1 FADLIENITVVERAD
16 EVTGLSFREVVEYKS
31 TGRSADLRPRL
42 ILRDEKGN
50 VVKRENGTEAIYFL
64 TPGSILSVEQG
75 AQVNAGDVIARLP

>member
-1 FADLIENITVVERAD
+1 RLITDDGAQVTRGQKLAEWDPFTLPIITERSGRVEFADLIENITVVERAD

-50 VVKRENGTEAIYFL
+50 VV
-64 TPGSILSVEQG
+64 
-75 AQVNAGDVIARLP
+75 